1 MAQDKAAMEHYIP
14 QIYLRSFANDKE
26 ICYAYDK
33 KEDKYFTP
41 NISNIMGERYFYD
54 IPDVIVNQYQHLMKE
69 KIDKQIL
76 EKILSL
82 SVDGYWKNIVD
93 NIELNH
99 EWFSIKYSWHYVDV
113 YKCIAIQLLRTSS
126 GREMVSELYK
136 ETYNKEVK
144 KEFENIL
151 LIKEIL
157 EILKAEPDSFM
168 VDYLMNNFGHIC
180 VGINNTKV
188 PFITADNPVL
198 TLGNFE
204 EKGNDIVYY
213 PVTPDR
219 CIFLFK
225 RNVVPSPLS
234 TVMQEWDEGK
244 FKITNDL
251 SDITQEAY
259 AREKALRIEKN
270 PLIKDLGIEDVI
282 KLNTAIYMAANRFV
296 VSSEALNDENKIIFI
311 KTKISI

>member
-1 MAQDKAAMEHYIP
+1 
-14 QIYLRSFANDKE
+14 
-26 ICYAYDK
+26 
-33 KEDKYFTP
+33 
-41 NISNIMGERYFYD
+41 
-54 IPDVIVNQYQHLMKE
+54 MKE

-99 EWFSIKYSWHYVDV
+99 EWFFIKYSWHYVDV

-244 FKITNDL
+244 FKITNNL

-259 AREKALRIEKN
+259 AREKALWIEKN